1 MTVKK
6 ILSLLMVLCG
16 TLAFAG
22 VKAER
27 IEPLSIGALEGKGQV
42 TNPRFSPD
50 GKELFFELLAADGE
64 SSEVYVA
71 SVDGSGDF
79 PPLLGAPEAAMP
91 SKKNDVFSLGGPG
104 DNTISEHPA
113 WGASTKRGQTLA
125 LAATRKE
132 ASRGG
137 SKINFDIFF
146 KAPGKKRFLT
156 EHPENDSEPTFNATG
171 EYLVFASG
179 RSGEGDLYA
188 YSFYADGNPIRRLTF
203 EESGSELYPAW
214 SPNGKSLAFIGHLG
228 GVDHLFFIDDALKLA
243 DIKDEG
249 DRRSKARGVTRDLTA
264 GSPDSS
270 LAPAFSPDGKWIA
283 FFVHPKNHPTRSDL
297 YVVNIDE
304 GEPALLAESVIPPTR
319 DGPCWAP
326 DSKGLFVVDE
336 SAELMNPIYFV
347 PLDPAEEMSL
357 VDTGTQLNGDL
368 SLRVE
373 GERWVLL
380 FVAQGG
386 GDRDN
391 EKRWRKI
398 YVATVG
404 R

>member
-1 MTVKK
+1 MKK
-6 ILSLLMVLCG
+6 ILSLLLVLCG
-16 TLAFAG
+16 TYAFAG

-27 IEPLSIGALEGKGQV
+27 VEALALGSLEGTGQI

-50 GKELFFELLAADGE
+50 GKEMFFELLAADGE

-71 SVDGSGDF
+71 SVDGGVVF
-79 PPLLGAPEAAMP
+79 PPLIGAPEAAIP
-91 SKKNDVFSLGGPG
+91 SKKKDVFSLGGPG
-104 DNTISEHPA
+104 DKAISEHPA
-113 WGASTKRGQTLA
+113 WGVSTKRGQSIA
-125 LAATRKE
+125 LAVTRKE

-137 SKINFDIFF
+137 SKINFDILY

-156 EHPENDSEPTFNATG
+156 EHPENDSEPTFNKSG

-228 GVDHLFFIDDALKLA
+228 GVDHLFLMDDAVNLA

-249 DRRSKARGVTRDLTA
+249 ERRSKARAMTRDLTP

-270 LAPAFSPDGKWIA
+270 LAPSFSPDGKLIA

-297 YVVNIDE
+297 YVVDIAD
-304 GEPALLAESVIPPTR
+304 GEPTLLAESVIPPTR

-326 DSKGLFVVDE
+326 DSSGLFVVDE

-347 PLDPAEEMSL
+347 PLNPAKEMSL
-357 VDTGTQLNGDL
+357 LETGTQLNGDL

-373 GERWVLL
+373 GERWLLL

-386 GDRDN
+386 GEKDL

-398 YVATVG
+398 FVAEITK
-404 R
+404 